1 MEIKQLS
8 TVKNV
13 SKKEM
18 KKEKEILEL
27 NQNEN
32 TTKQLEC
39 VETHPTRKIIY
50 KKRKNTKWL
59 NDVSQTV

>member
-27 NQNEN
+27 NQNKN
-32 TTKQLEC
+32 TTKHLER

-50 KKRKNTKWL
+50 R
-59 NDVSQTV
+59 SYER